1 MPESPYE
8 VLALFAGAMVASS
21 IFVVGTGTITPFLKT
36 AFNLGQT
43 QLGLILSI
51 ELVGSLLATAVAG
64 GLTDRFGDKRI
75 VLWSGWFMGIAL
87 ILASLVH
94 NFHWVLFWLMF
105 YGIGYAAVTPAGSH
119 AIVFFFKKEAR
130 GFAMGVRQC
139 GVPLAGVIAALLLPA
154 VAARY
159 GYQWSIAA
167 AGVVTIVACSLASLL
182 YREPEELHGERIS
195 FRAMLL
201 DMVRMAR
208 DARLILLTLASM
220 VLVSA
225 QMAMF
230 AFLALTLSHQCGY
243 STGVAVLVFA
253 VSQVAAM
260 AGRIGWGWAS
270 DKIFHGSRS
279 LPLAVVCVIASLCVF
294 GVSLVSSHTT
304 LWEAMILAALLGF
317 SAEGWFGVAVIGIA
331 EIGGEEHSG
340 SALGVSLT
348 FIFLAA
354 FAAPTVFGAV
364 AQSFGYDF
372 AWRGLAVLV
381 IIGIVPALLSSGLAR
396 RLAERALERST

>member
-21 IFVVGTGTITPFLKT
+21 IFIVGTGTITPFLKT

-51 ELVGSLLATAVAG
+51 ELAGSLIATAVAG

-94 NFHWVLFWLMF
+94 DFRWVLFWLML

-139 GVPLAGVIAALLLPA
+139 GVPLAGVIASLILPA
-154 VAARY
+154 IALRY
-159 GYQWSIAA
+159 GYQWSIAV
-167 AGVVTIVACSLASLL
+167 AGIVTIVACTLASLL
-182 YREPEELHGERIS
+182 YREPQELHGERIS
-195 FRAMLL
+195 LRAMFL
-201 DMVRMAR
+201 DMVRMGR
-208 DARLILLTLASM
+208 DVRLILLTLASM

-230 AFLALTLSHQCGY
+230 AFLALTLSHQAGF
-243 STGVAVLVFA
+243 STGTAVLVFA

-260 AGRIGWGWAS
+260 AGRISWGWAS
-270 DKIFHGSRS
+270 DKLFHGSRS

-294 GVSLVSSHTT
+294 GVSLVSPNWSF
-304 LWEAMILAALLGF
+304 LEAAILAAILGF

-372 AWRGLAVLV
+372 AWRALAVLV
-381 IIGIVPALLSSGLAR
+381 IAGIVPALLSSG
-396 RLAERALERST
+396 